1 MIRSVQDYIS
11 TKLRNESDELS
22 RIIQQDAKLLEDDNF
37 NLVFTT
43 PTVQVIPIC
52 SVDEK
57 WLDAKGYVL
66 GYHPNGLIV
75 QHENGTVNIFDKQ
88 EVIHLDSDLIEV
100 ADYLTLVKLQHNLLH
115 YSRSLSNRID
125 ELLEQHNIT
134 LHYFGSFIE
143 KLERLVIELG
153 GIVNYDN
160 LVSNSNILKQKL
172 LIDQIEQLLIKQ
184 EVEKSE
190 H

>member
-57 WLDAKGYVL
+57 WLGAEGYVL

-75 QHENGTVNIFDKQ
+75 QHKDGNVNVFDEQ
-88 EVIHLDSDLIEV
+88 EIRWLESEIVEVSSYIHL
-100 ADYLTLVKLQHNLLH
+100 AKLQHNLLH

-143 KLERLVIELG
+143 KLERLIIELG